1 MTSQKRRPDN
11 ETIHVQEVG
20 EVKLNKKEEKTGGRE
35 ICNNNVR
42 GKITEWM
49 DLKGDLNRMSG
60 TRNFEEMY
68 S

>member
-1 MTSQKRRPDN
+1 MLPRKYKRPKVLEGHVTSQKRRPDN

-20 EVKLNKKEEKTGGRE
+20 EVKLNRKKQG

-49 DLKGDLNRMSG
+49 SLKGDFR
-60 TRNFEEMY
+60 FE
-68 S
+68 